1 MGRLQIFE
9 SIEAI
14 SIVSLTLTSLS
25 SIAQVLRQFQDAQL
39 DSDDVLFRRHDP
51 RSFDEEDCIYLSDLN
66 LPFRLNQY

>member
-14 SIVSLTLTSLS
+14 STVSITLTRLS

-51 RSFDEEDCIYLSDLN
+51 RSFNEEDCLYRSVQN
-66 LPFRLNQY
+66 LHFRPQ

>member
-14 SIVSLTLTSLS
+14 SPVSITLTSLS

-51 RSFDEEDCIYLSDLN
+51 RSFNEEDCLYRSVQN
-66 LPFRLNQY
+66 LHFRPQ